1 MVSHGGPLK
10 VLAALIEGRA
20 VDLLA
25 PAPPLGS
32 CRILHAPRFAPAAE
46 QG

>member
-1 MVSHGGPLK
+1 
-10 VLAALIEGRA
+10 VLAALVAGRA

-32 CRILHAPRFAPAAE
+32 CFIHEGVALA
-46 QG
+46 